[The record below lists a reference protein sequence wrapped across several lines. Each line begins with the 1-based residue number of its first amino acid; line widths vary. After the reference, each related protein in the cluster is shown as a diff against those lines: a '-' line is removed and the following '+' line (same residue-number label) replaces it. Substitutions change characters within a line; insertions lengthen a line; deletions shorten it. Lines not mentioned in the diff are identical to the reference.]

1 MKDCI
6 VRQYMHSIYVE
17 KLLKNVAKITNSLE
31 YDVKLAKNCIKA
43 LKPNV
48 QTGALVSTSELPSL
62 ADLCL
67 LDAVIAKIQV
77 LMDESISKPPDAFDL
92 IKTVEQSPSTT
103 ELAQDLLPDIIELAS
118 AILACC
124 RSCLLYEI
132 NLLSEFNKKNL
143 QQDLLVLAEVL
154 CMSSRKNTKT
164 GSLGNL
170 LLGQVPI
177 AGKTVADKWNSNPV
191 SEFPWNTYANDV
203 IPAESY
209 MLVVINTHIS
219 SLSSHGSFNI
229 NPSLQHLLYSLVAFI
244 GKHISKCPEGNDTR
258 QKAVDVLIP
267 LTMESCSEYLYDVA
281 QRALEKIVGDAETE
295 THQQKLYYEVLKHT
309 YALIIM
315 YTKSSESVNDKYLQ
329 KCLKFIEGFLDTA
342 PGRQAL
348 EKFFN
353 VDKAGDLIK
362 VLLSIS
368 TPSKQYV
375 SKVLKFLNKLLTS
388 AEKKSGDSC
397 LDRLCESLSRL
408 STVDESTLQVW
419 LSHLILGSPTLNSVA
434 TQSAAQNQGAATVAL
449 ALSTVTGTASS
460 EAKEESPPSQLKTET
475 IEEEKTGKFPAVDSP
490 NESPTKEQNTLQ
502 ENHLLLQNLTN
513 YITKD
518 ANTTNEELAIVL
530 LKSMIPIATQILSNL
545 EGVGFPDVMSVMSVL
560 ADAGTGKGHVHLFAA
575 AIKWL
580 KISKQFL
587 TQKEILEK
595 IEVGATVGRH
605 RTMLDSTCHLLNY
618 VSEVIIALGPTTLG
632 RATSPPWDNDTP
644 LDLDCDWI
652 DDVGHDEEESGGE
665 DSDEDSLCNK
675 LCTFTISQKE
685 FMNQHWYHC
694 HTCKM
699 VEGVGVCT
707 VCARVCH
714 RGHDITYAKYGNFF
728 CDCGAKQDGSCQ
740 ALTKRTPQ
748 TNNEHSGQAVSS
760 SSSHTTGHF
769 EQMLPSS
776 LRRRASSP
784 VAMDRTERVLKDK
797 TRLSALAKQLGIHS
811 WKKLNFFCLF
821 QREI

>member
-1 MKDCI
+1 MKDCL
-6 VRQYMHSIYVE
+6 VRQGMYTHYAE
-17 KLLKNVAKITNSLE
+17 TLLRNVAKIVNSLE
-31 YDVKLAKNCIKA
+31 YDVKLAKNCIKS

-48 QTGALVSTSELPSL
+48 QTSALVSPSELPSL

-77 LMDESISKPPDAFDL
+77 LMDESICKPPDAIDSN
-92 IKTVEQSPSTT
+92 KTIEHSPSVS
-103 ELAQDLLPDIIELAS
+103 ELAQDLLPYVIELTN

-154 CMSSRKNTKT
+154 CMSSRKNPKT
-164 GSLGNL
+164 GTLGNL

-177 AGKTVADKWNSNPV
+177 ASKTVTDKWNSNPLP
-191 SEFPWNTYANDV
+191 EFPWNTYANDL

-209 MLVVINTHIS
+209 ILVVVNTHIS
-219 SLSSHGSFNI
+219 SLSSHGSFSI
-229 NPSLQHLLYSLVAFI
+229 NPSLQHLLYSLVTFI
-244 GKHISKCPEGNDTR
+244 GKHITKCPENSSTR

-267 LTMESCSEYLYDVA
+267 LTMESCSEYLHDLA
-281 QRALEKIVGDAETE
+281 SRTLEKIIGDAETD
-295 THQQKLYYEVLKHT
+295 THQQKLYYEVLRHT

-315 YTKSSESVNDKYLQ
+315 YTKSSETINDRYLQ
-329 KCLKFIEGFLDTA
+329 RCLKFIEGFIDTT

-348 EKFFN
+348 DKFFN

-375 SKVLKFLNKLLTS
+375 LKVLKFLNKLLIA
-388 AEKKSGDSC
+388 AEKKPGDNC

-408 STVDESTLQVW
+408 TLIDESALQVW
-419 LSHLILGSPTLNSVA
+419 LNHLILGSFSNTSHSPSNASN
-434 TQSAAQNQGAATVAL
+434 QNVNAAATLVAN
-449 ALSTVTGTASS
+449 TVVAAVGS
-460 EAKEESPPSQLKTET
+460 ELKEESPTPQQKAENND
-475 IEEEKTGKFPAVDSP
+475 EEKDKAGKFTTVVESP
-490 NESPTKEQNTLQ
+490 NESPGKENQSTLQ
-502 ENHLLLQNLTN
+502 ENHLLLQNLIK

-518 ANTTNEELAIVL
+518 ASTTNEELAITL
-530 LKSMIPIATQILSNL
+530 LKSMIPIVTQILSTQ
-545 EGVGFPDVMSVMSVL
+545 EGVGFSDVMSVMTTL
-560 ADAGTGKGHVHLFAA
+560 ADAGSGKGHVHLFTA
-575 AIKWL
+575 AIDWL
-580 KISKQFL
+580 EISKQFL
-587 TQKEILEK
+587 SQKEILEK
-595 IEVGATVGRH
+595 IEAGASTGKH

-618 VSEVIIALGPTTLG
+618 VSEVVTALGPITLG

-644 LDLDCDWI
+644 LELDCDWI

-748 TNNEHSGQAVSS
+748 ANNEHSGQAVTS
-760 SSSHTTGHF
+760 SSSHTTGNV

-784 VAMDRTERVLKDK
+784 VGTDRIERVSKDK
-797 TRLSALAKQLGIHS
+797 IKISALAKQLGMNYKIY
-811 WKKLNFFCLF
+811 LTLF
-821 QREI
+821 